1 MPQGE
6 LCYPSSLPG
15 SRFSGCPDPSPLN
28 GLYFLLWCHLSRQ
41 LDKDFFPTSH
51 AQTSPPQ
58 DTIKTHLSSP
68 EVRRKA

>member
-1 MPQGE
+1 MLPIFSAGFSI
-6 LCYPSSLPG
+6 LWLPRPLSSH
-15 SRFSGCPDPSPLN
+15 
-28 GLYFLLWCHLSRQ
+28 GLHFLLWCRLSRQ

-68 EVRRKA
+68 DVRRKA